1 MFDRRGGTALF
12 IVGLSLALT
21 AGGTFAQAEPDPS
34 GAAVRE
40 GWVAVSG
47 SGPAFSLQ
55 LPPGWSQGAAGPD
68 DLAVATSEAGAFLS
82 LATDDVTTDAD
93 FDAYVTSVEKRLEK
107 QREGDVPTVF
117 RMTPA
122 GLVARLELAPGKRQ
136 QATEHSAL
144 FLFPACEDGARTLTI
159 SGLAPVEPEGGAAD
173 EWDLIAAAV
182 NPCSAD
188 PIPGPVVDAL
198 TAELAAAYHAFAT
211 ETNARTDLIV
221 GKLEQGGSVARWA
234 RTAGALA
241 AVYEERLPVLM
252 ALPWTPETRLLS
264 DAMADAYEGVIDIFG
279 DRLAKARNARTINR
293 SFDEIDEA
301 FAALTAAGRAIRLA
315 VGLPTV
321 AR

>member
-1 MFDRRGGTALF
+1 MFDRRGGTALC

-21 AGGTFAQAEPDPS
+21 AGSTLAQAEPEIS

-68 DLAVATSEAGAFLS
+68 DLAVATSEAGAFLALS
-82 LATDDVTTDAD
+82 TDDVTTDTD
-93 FDAYVTSVEKRLEK
+93 LDAHVTSVEKRLEK
-107 QREGDVPTVF
+107 QRKGNVPTVF

-144 FLFPACEDGARTLTI
+144 FIFPACEDGTRTLTI
-159 SGLAPVEPEGGAAD
+159 SGLPPAATEGGAPD
-173 EWDLIAAAV
+173 EWDLIAGAV

-188 PIPGPVVDAL
+188 PTPEPVVDGL

-211 ETNARTDLIV
+211 ETNARTDPLV
-221 GKLEQGGSVARWA
+221 RRLQQGGSVSRWT
-234 RTAGALA
+234 RTAGAFA
-241 AVYEERLPVLM
+241 SVYEERLPLLM
-252 ALPWTPETRLLS
+252 ALPWTPETRSLS
-264 DAMADAYEGVIDIFG
+264 DAMAGAYTGLIDLFG
-279 DRLAKARNARTINR
+279 GRLAKARNARTINR

-315 VGLPTV
+315 VGLPSV
-321 AR
+321 SR